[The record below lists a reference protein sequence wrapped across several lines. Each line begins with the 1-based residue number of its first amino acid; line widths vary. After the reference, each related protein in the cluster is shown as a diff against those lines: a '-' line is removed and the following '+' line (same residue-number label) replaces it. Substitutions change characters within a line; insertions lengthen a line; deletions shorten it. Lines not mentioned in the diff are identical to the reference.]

1 MEKKVIVA
9 YLMSG
14 GVKKPDLSKFSHI
27 NYAFV
32 YITEDGQM
40 FVRDPEE
47 LMQLANLRDQSDCKL
62 LVSLQQRGRTA
73 FCTRSKTAEGRAL
86 IAKQCKDLVDTY
98 RLDGIDVDWEYPGIN
113 LMTGEDNCDTCRD
126 DFIDLLA
133 AIRAAIG
140 PDKLLT
146 IACGATPDTQRHT
159 DFVRAAEILDRINI
173 MGYDY
178 NWNKFGE
185 AHHSNLYPSTVGI
198 GDHAQCGDRCVQMLL
213 SLGIPSEKLVLGL
226 PLYGYQK
233 GKGSEGFLR
242 YGEIT
247 ALAEKPGYAVEFDE
261 AAKQSYLTKNGEMV
275 VAFDDPKTIAIK
287 ADYIKQLNLGGMMYW
302 QYALDD
308 CEGTLRK
315 AAAESLWG
323 ESLS

>member
-14 GVKKPDLSKFSHI
+14 GAKQPDLSLFSHI

-32 YITEDGQM
+32 YVTDDGQM
-40 FVRDPEE
+40 VVHNPEE
-47 LMQLANLRDQSDCKL
+47 LSHLADLRDQSDCKL

-73 FCTRSKTAEGRAL
+73 FCTRSKTAEGRAR
-86 IAKQCKDLVDTY
+86 IGQQCKELVDTY

-113 LMTGEDNCDTCRD
+113 LMTGEDNCETCRE
-126 DFIDLLA
+126 DFIALLS

-159 DFVRAAEILDRINI
+159 DFVRAAQILDRINI

-178 NWNKFGE
+178 NWNKFGK
-185 AHHSNLYPSTVGI
+185 AHHSNLYPSSVGI
-198 GDHAQCGDRCVQMLL
+198 GNHEICGDACVKMMLD
-213 SLGIPSEKLVLGL
+213 LGIPAEKLVLGL
-226 PLYGYQK
+226 PLYGYQS

-247 ALAEKPGYAVEFDE
+247 DLAKQPGYAIEFDE
-261 AAKQSYLTKNGEMV
+261 AAQQSYLTKDGEMI

-287 ADYIKQLNLGGMMYW
+287 ADYIKKMNLGGMMYW

-308 CEGTLRK
+308 AENTLKK
-315 AAAESLWG
+315 AAAEAMW
-323 ESLS
+323 